1 MISLL
6 KKISNNIFFKLFI
19 TLLILTYFYN
29 NLDFNIIKNS
39 IKSIDLRTLFISL
52 LILSINP
59 LLFILRWFYVV
70 NYFQK
75 EKFINFYIQ
84 ISKGLIIAELLQN
97 SIFLDLY
104 KFYKLKKLNLKNKLL
119 LIINEKIIILFT
131 RVSFILVLFT
141 LINFYIFK
149 ISIFLNLILLVLML
163 IILIYIFLNI
173 KNFKEKFILNIF
185 YNYYIKFFTKK
196 IISRKKIFA
205 VELLRNIILSL
216 SYFIISINFF
226 DLKTALAIMVLGPL
240 IELILKIQ
248 FFSVIGVRELLFYLL
263 GQSTIINENLLIT
276 SSIIISF
283 LFMIT
288 NMVNYLFSKFF
299 IFLKKSF

>member
-1 MISLL
+1 MFSLL

-104 KFYKLKKLNLKNKLL
+104 KFYKLKKLNVKNKFL

-173 KNFKEKFILNIF
+173 KNFKEKFTLNIF

>member
-1 MISLL
+1 MFSLL

-104 KFYKLKKLNLKNKLL
+104 KFYKLKKLNVKNKFL

-216 SYFIISINFF
+216 SYFIIS
-226 DLKTALAIMVLGPL
+226 
-240 IELILKIQ
+240 
-248 FFSVIGVRELLFYLL
+248 
-263 GQSTIINENLLIT
+263 
-276 SSIIISF
+276 
-283 LFMIT
+283 
-288 NMVNYLFSKFF
+288 
-299 IFLKKSF
+299 

>member
-1 MISLL
+1 MFSLL

-263 GQSTIINENLLIT
+263 GQSTLMNENLLIT

-288 NMVNYLFSKFF
+288 NTVNYLFSKFF

>member
-1 MISLL
+1 MFSLL

-149 ISIFLNLILLVLML
+149 ISIFLNLILLVLTL
-163 IILIYIFLNI
+163 FILIYIFLNI

-196 IISRKKIFA
+196 IISRKKIFT

-216 SYFIISINFF
+216 SYFIISVNFF

>member
-1 MISLL
+1 MFSLL

>member
-1 MISLL
+1 VISLL

-19 TLLILTYFYN
+19 TFLILIYFYN

-39 IKSIDLRTLFISL
+39 IKSIDLRTLFVSL

-84 ISKGLIIAELLQN
+84 ISKGLVIAELLQN

-104 KFYKLKKLNLKNKLL
+104 KFYKLKKLNLKNKFL
-119 LIINEKIIILFT
+119 LIINEKIIIFFT
-131 RVSFILVLFT
+131 RASFILILFT

-149 ISIFLNLILLVLML
+149 ISIHLNLILLLLSL

-173 KNFKEKFILNIF
+173 KSFKEKFILNIF

-216 SYFIISINFF
+216 TYFIISINFF

-288 NMVNYLFSKFF
+288 NIVNYLFSKFF

>member
-1 MISLL
+1 MIYLL

-19 TLLILTYFYN
+19 TLLILIYFYN
-29 NLDFNIIKNS
+29 NVDFNIIKNS
-39 IKSIDLRTLFISL
+39 IKSIDLRTLFVSL

-104 KFYKLKKLNLKNKLL
+104 KFYKLKKLNLKNKFL

-149 ISIFLNLILLVLML
+149 ISIFLNLILLVLTL

>member
-1 MISLL
+1 MFSLL

-216 SYFIISINFF
+216 SYFIISVNFF